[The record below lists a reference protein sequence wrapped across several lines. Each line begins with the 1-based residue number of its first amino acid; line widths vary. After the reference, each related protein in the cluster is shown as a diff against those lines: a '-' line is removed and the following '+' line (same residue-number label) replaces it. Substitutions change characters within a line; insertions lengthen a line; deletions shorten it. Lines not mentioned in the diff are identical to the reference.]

1 MNTKVFQITFI
12 VILELDS
19 LSPHSAFYYIEN
31 SGQDIPL
38 KSLKKEHYTG
48 LEQHDYE

>member
-1 MNTKVFQITFI
+1 MNTKVFQSTFI

-19 LSPHSAFYYIEN
+19 LSPHSVFEN

-48 LEQHDYE
+48 LEQHDYK